1 MKGKNF
7 TYSDWVAMN
16 TEIASGLNEEEVIA
30 QRRIGISEENARL
43 YYRARTEGGCITHQD
58 AVKWATTHRPKSGK
72 TSAAA
77 DFIDLDKRKS
87 ISFFGPDDF
96 RILKDKAALGYDEVR
111 KALRMGLSD
120 SNVRE
125 HLQVFNRF
133 NDATYEEHREHYR
146 IVKNGIKKNAPPTQE
161 EVDEQ
166 SKAIAKSM
174 EDGQL
179 LSSFLKRLPE
189 RTFQDL
195 LYANGV
201 KVTVRKVVT
210 ESYGYCM

>member
-16 TEIASGLNEEEVIA
+16 TEIASGLNEAEVIA

-58 AVKWATTHRPKSGK
+58 AVKWAATHRPKSGK

-120 SNVRE
+120 SNIRE

-174 EDGQL
+174 EDGEL
-179 LSSFLKRLPE
+179 LTSFLKRLSSQS
-189 RTFQDL
+189 FQDL
-195 LYANGV
+195 LYANRV
-201 KVTVRKVVT
+201 KVEVLVPKV
-210 ESYGYCM
+210 YGYTR

>member
-16 TEIASGLNEEEVIA
+16 TEIASGLNEAEVIA

-58 AVKWATTHRPKSGK
+58 AVKWATTHRPKPGK

-87 ISFFGPDDF
+87 INFFGPDDF

-111 KALRMGLSD
+111 KALRMDLSD
-120 SNVRE
+120 SNIRE

-133 NDATYEEHREHYR
+133 NDETYEEHREHYR
-146 IVKNGIKKNAPPTQE
+146 LVKNGIKKSAPPTQE

-201 KVTVRKVVT
+201 KVTIRKVVT

>member
-16 TEIASGLNEEEVIA
+16 TEIASGLNEAEVIA

-58 AVKWATTHRPKSGK
+58 AVKWAATHRPKSGK

-120 SNVRE
+120 SNIRE

-166 SKAIAKSM
+166 SKAVAKSM
-174 EDGQL
+174 EDGEL
-179 LSSFLKRLPE
+179 LTSFLKRLSSQS
-189 RTFQDL
+189 FQDL
-195 LYANGV
+195 LYANRV
-201 KVTVRKVVT
+201 KVEVLVPKV
-210 ESYGYCM
+210 YGYTR

>member
-16 TEIASGLNEEEVIA
+16 TEIASGLNEAEVIA

-58 AVKWATTHRPKSGK
+58 AVKWAAAHRPKSGK

-120 SNVRE
+120 SNIRE

-174 EDGQL
+174 EDGEL
-179 LSSFLKRLPE
+179 LTSFLKRLSSQS
-189 RTFQDL
+189 FQDL
-195 LYANGV
+195 LYANRV
-201 KVTVRKVVT
+201 KVEVLVPKV
-210 ESYGYCM
+210 YGYTR

>member
-16 TEIASGLNEEEVIA
+16 TEIASGLNEAEVIA
-30 QRRIGISEENARL
+30 QRRVGISEENARL

-87 ISFFGPDDF
+87 VSFFGPDDF

-174 EDGQL
+174 EDGEL
-179 LSSFLKRLPE
+179 LTTFLKRLSSQS
-189 RTFQDL
+189 FQDL
-195 LYANGV
+195 LYANRV
-201 KVTVRKVVT
+201 RVEVLVPKV
-210 ESYGYCM
+210 YGYTK

>member
-16 TEIASGLNEEEVIA
+16 TEIASGLNEAEVIA
-30 QRRIGISEENARL
+30 QRRTGISEENARL

-58 AVKWATTHRPKSGK
+58 AVKWATAHRPKSGK

-96 RILKDKAALGYDEVR
+96 SILKDKAALGYDEVR

-120 SNVRE
+120 SNIRE

-174 EDGQL
+174 EDGEL
-179 LSSFLKRLPE
+179 LTSFLKRLSSQS
-189 RTFQDL
+189 FQDL
-195 LYANGV
+195 LYANRV
-201 KVTVRKVVT
+201 KVEVLVPKV
-210 ESYGYCM
+210 YGYTR

>member
-16 TEIASGLNEEEVIA
+16 TEIASGLNEAEVIA
-30 QRRIGISEENARL
+30 QRRVGISEENARL

-87 ISFFGPDDF
+87 VSFFGPDDF

-111 KALRMGLSD
+111 KALRMDLSD
-120 SNVRE
+120 SNIRE

-174 EDGQL
+174 EDGEL
-179 LSSFLKRLPE
+179 LTTFLKRLSSQS
-189 RTFQDL
+189 FQDL
-195 LYANGV
+195 LYANRV
-201 KVTVRKVVT
+201 KVEVLVPKV
-210 ESYGYCM
+210 YGYTK

>member
-16 TEIASGLNEEEVIA
+16 TEIASGLNEAEVIA
-30 QRRIGISEENARL
+30 RRRIGISEENARL

-111 KALRMGLSD
+111 KALRTGLSD
-120 SNVRE
+120 SNIRE

-133 NDATYEEHREHYR
+133 NDATYEEHRGHYR

-174 EDGQL
+174 EDGEL
-179 LSSFLKRLPE
+179 LTSFLKRLSSQS
-189 RTFQDL
+189 FQDL
-195 LYANGV
+195 LYANCV
-201 KVTVRKVVT
+201 KVEVLVPKV
-210 ESYGYCM
+210 YGYTR

>member
-16 TEIASGLNEEEVIA
+16 TEIASGLNEAEVIA
-30 QRRIGISEENARL
+30 QRRVGISEENARL
-43 YYRARTEGGCITHQD
+43 YYRARTEGRCITHQD

-87 ISFFGPDDF
+87 VSFFGPDDF

-174 EDGQL
+174 EDGEL
-179 LSSFLKRLPE
+179 LTTFLKRLSSQS
-189 RTFQDL
+189 FQDL
-195 LYANGV
+195 LYANRV
-201 KVTVRKVVT
+201 RVEVLVPKV
-210 ESYGYCM
+210 YGYTK

>member
-7 TYSDWVAMN
+7 TCSDWVAMN
-16 TEIASGLNEEEVIA
+16 TEIASGLNEAEVIA
-30 QRRIGISEENARL
+30 QRRTGISEENARL

-58 AVKWATTHRPKSGK
+58 AVKWATAHRPKSGK

-96 RILKDKAALGYDEVR
+96 RTMKDKAALGYDEVR

-120 SNVRE
+120 SNIRE

-174 EDGQL
+174 EDGEL
-179 LSSFLKRLPE
+179 LTSFLKRLSSQS
-189 RTFQDL
+189 FQDL
-195 LYANGV
+195 LYANRV
-201 KVTVRKVVT
+201 KVEVLVPKV
-210 ESYGYCM
+210 YGYTR

>member
-16 TEIASGLNEEEVIA
+16 TEIASGLNEAEVIA

-72 TSAAA
+72 TSATA
-77 DFIDLDKRKS
+77 DFIDLDRRKS
-87 ISFFGPDDF
+87 VSFFGPDDF

-111 KALRMGLSD
+111 KALRMDLSD
-120 SNVRE
+120 SNIRE

-161 EVDEQ
+161 EVDKQ
-166 SKAIAKSM
+166 SKAIAQSM
-174 EDGQL
+174 EDGEL
-179 LSSFLKRLPE
+179 LTTFLKRLSSQS
-189 RTFQDL
+189 FQDL
-195 LYANGV
+195 LYANRV
-201 KVTVRKVVT
+201 KVEVLVPKV
-210 ESYGYCM
+210 YGYTR

>member
-16 TEIASGLNEEEVIA
+16 TEIASGLNEAEVIA
-30 QRRIGISEENARL
+30 QRRTGISEENARL

-58 AVKWATTHRPKSGK
+58 AVKWATAHRPKSGK

-120 SNVRE
+120 SNIRE

-174 EDGQL
+174 EDGEL
-179 LSSFLKRLPE
+179 LTSFLKRLSSQS
-189 RTFQDL
+189 FQDL
-195 LYANGV
+195 LYANCV
-201 KVTVRKVVT
+201 KVEVLVPKV
-210 ESYGYCM
+210 YGYTR

>member
-16 TEIASGLNEEEVIA
+16 TEIASGLNEAEVIA
-30 QRRIGISEENARL
+30 QRRTGISEENARL

-120 SNVRE
+120 SNIRE

-174 EDGQL
+174 EDSEL
-179 LSSFLKRLPE
+179 LTSFLKRLSSQS
-189 RTFQDL
+189 FQDL
-195 LYANGV
+195 LYANRV
-201 KVTVRKVVT
+201 KVEVLVPKV
-210 ESYGYCM
+210 YGYTR

>member
-16 TEIASGLNEEEVIA
+16 TEIASGLNEAEVIA
-30 QRRIGISEENARL
+30 QRRTGISEENARL

-58 AVKWATTHRPKSGK
+58 AVKWATAHRPKSGK

-96 RILKDKAALGYDEVR
+96 RILKDNAALGYDEVR

-120 SNVRE
+120 SNLRE

-174 EDGQL
+174 EDGEL
-179 LSSFLKRLPE
+179 LTSFLKRLSSQS
-189 RTFQDL
+189 FQDL
-195 LYANGV
+195 LYANCV
-201 KVTVRKVVT
+201 KVEVLVPKV
-210 ESYGYCM
+210 YGYTR